1 MGQTAIR
8 KKADE
13 LLGYGYTKQRVVDL
27 VLMEHPQ
34 EKPRKVAEVVRYRP
48 TMLARERY
56 RDLHTALLITIALYG
71 ALRVLKPIIEGVDWS
86 SSYRLLS
93 LAPIATILLAW
104 SVYRWQGQ
112 VFGWVGWVNIIGI
125 TSLPSAIKETVAG
138 DGDPWKLAFSAFSV
152 CIGGMALYMA
162 YRVFPRFKEE
172 KDPLGASPPRYVFP
186 EEELRAF

>member
-48 TMLARERY
+48 SLLARDRY
-56 RDLHTALLITIALYG
+56 GNLHTALMLVILIYG

-93 LAPIATILLAW
+93 LAPIATVLLGW
-104 SVYRWQGQ
+104 SIYRWEGQ
-112 VFGWVGWVNIIGI
+112 VFGWVGWVNVIGI
-125 TSLPSAIKETVAG
+125 TSLPSAIKEVAAG
-138 DGDPWKLAFSAFSV
+138 DGDAWKLAFSVLSV
-152 CIGGMALYMA
+152 CIGGMALYLA
-162 YRVFPRFKEE
+162 HRVFPKFKEE
-172 KDPLGASPPRYVFP
+172 KDPLGVAPPRYVFP
-186 EEELRAF
+186 EETFAS